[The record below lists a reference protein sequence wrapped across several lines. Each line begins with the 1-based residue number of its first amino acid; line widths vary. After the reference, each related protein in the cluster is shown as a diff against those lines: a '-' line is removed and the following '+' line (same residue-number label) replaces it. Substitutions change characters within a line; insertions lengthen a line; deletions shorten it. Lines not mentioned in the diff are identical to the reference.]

1 MTVQIFLPQLGFS
14 MDEGKLVEW
23 LVEDGAAVTEGAPIY
38 TLEGDKAVQEIEA
51 PASGRLRVVAAADAT
66 YPVGA
71 LLGEIE

>member
-14 MDEGKLVEW
+14 MEEGKLVEW
-23 LVEDGAAVTEGAPIY
+23 LVEDGADVVEGAQIY

-51 PASGRLRVVAAADAT
+51 PVSGRLRVLAPPDAV

-71 LLGEIE
+71 LLGEID